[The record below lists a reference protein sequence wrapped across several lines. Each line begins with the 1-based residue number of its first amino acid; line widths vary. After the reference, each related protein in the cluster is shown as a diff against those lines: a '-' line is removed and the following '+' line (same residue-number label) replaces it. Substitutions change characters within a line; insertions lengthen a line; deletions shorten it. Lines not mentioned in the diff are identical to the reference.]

1 MVTDR
6 AVADLTGLPAAGV
19 LDFVEAA
26 HAARAEAERQVL
38 QAAYQWAVLH
48 HPDRLAPG
56 DRRGRAR
63 ARRAGGIGT
72 PLITEHAAAAFG
84 ARIQTSPYGARRLIA
99 DAVDLVLRLPG
110 LWAGVVAGTVR
121 VPHARWV
128 AAATRDLTPEEA
140 GWVDTEV
147 LEAADGRL
155 AWSRFEP
162 LVEGKVAAAA
172 PELARAREE
181 AAAKERCARTSRVN
195 KHGMATFTI
204 KADAV
209 TIAGIDAAVTA
220 VADKLRDAMPDALVN
235 DRRVAAAATLLNP
248 AGRPDLSV
256 GPVKVRVK
264 AYLHLYADSPIA
276 RLEGHGPVTVGRVM
290 EMLADT
296 AARVQVTPVLDVA
309 GMAPVDAYENPARLR
324 DAVRLIHP
332 ADVFPYAANLTR
344 RMDLDHA
351 QPYAEG
357 GATSVDNLGPLTRT
371 HHRIKTHAGWQVR
384 HPFPG
389 IVVWRDPY
397 GAHYLVDPTGTRRIT
412 SPSPGEEPT
421 RADVMVTQLLL
432 EYAA

>member
-6 AVADLTGLPAAGV
+6 AVADLAGLPAGGV

-26 HAARAEAERQVL
+26 HAARLEAERQVL
-38 QAAYQWAVLH
+38 AAAYQWAVLH

-56 DRRGRAR
+56 EGRAR
-63 ARRAGGIGT
+63 ARARRVGGSGT
-72 PLITEHAAAAFG
+72 PLVTEHAAAAFG

-99 DAVDLVLRLPG
+99 DAVDLQIRLPR
-110 LWAGVVAGTVR
+110 LWAGVRAGTVR

-128 AAATRDLTPEEA
+128 ATATRDLSEDEA
-140 GWVDTEV
+140 AWVDAEV
-147 LEAADGRL
+147 VEAADGRL
-155 AWSRFEP
+155 AWSRFEV

-181 AAAKERCARTSRVN
+181 AAAKERCARMSRVN
-195 KHGMATFTI
+195 RHGMATFTI
-204 KADAV
+204 RADAV

-220 VADKLRDAMPDALVN
+220 VADKLKDSMPDALVN
-235 DRRVAAAATLLNP
+235 DRRVAAAAMLLDP
-248 AGRPDLSV
+248 DSQPDLSV
-256 GPVKVRVK
+256 GPVKVRAKV
-264 AYLHLYADSPIA
+264 YLHLYADSPIG
-276 RLEGHGPVTVGRVM
+276 RLEGHGPVTVGRVL
-290 EMLADT
+290 EMLAGGSC
-296 AARVQVTPVLDVA
+296 RVQVTPVLDVA
-309 GMAPVDAYENPARLR
+309 GMAPVDAYEIPARLR
-324 DAVRLIHP
+324 EAVHLIHP
-332 ADVFPYAANLTR
+332 ADVFPYAANTTR

-351 QPYAEG
+351 VPWAEG

-389 IVVWRDPY
+389 IVIWRDPY

-412 SPSPGEEPT
+412 TPPVGEEPT
-421 RADVMVTQLLL
+421 RADVMVTKLLL

>member
-38 QAAYQWAVLH
+38 QAAYQWAVLQ

-155 AWSRFEP
+155 AWSRFEL

-235 DRRVAAAATLLNP
+235 DRRVAAAAMLLNP

-309 GMAPVDAYENPARLR
+309 GMAPVDAYEIPARLR
-324 DAVRLIHP
+324 EAVRLIHP

>member
-155 AWSRFEP
+155 AWSRFEL

-181 AAAKERCARTSRVN
+181 AAAKARCARTSRVN
-195 KHGMATFTI
+195 KHGMASFTI

-209 TIAGIDAAVTA
+209 TIAGMDAAVTA

-235 DRRVAAAATLLNP
+235 DRRVAAAAMLLNP

-309 GMAPVDAYENPARLR
+309 GMAPVDAYEIPARLR
-324 DAVRLIHP
+324 EAVRLIHP

-412 SPSPGEEPT
+412 SPSPGDEPT

-432 EYAA
+432 EYVA